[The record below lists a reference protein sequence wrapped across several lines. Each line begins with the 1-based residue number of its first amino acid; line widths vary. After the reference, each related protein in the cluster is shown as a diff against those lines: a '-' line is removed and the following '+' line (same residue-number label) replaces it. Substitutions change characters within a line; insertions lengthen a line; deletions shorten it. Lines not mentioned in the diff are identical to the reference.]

1 MKSEVNINDFK
12 PRKWLVVIL
21 IIIAVAIS
29 VALINKAITI
39 YKEKAGGFSSSGIF
53 NLFNNDEFNSDFFNS
68 EFEFYTGTQE
78 KFLTNSLLDKI
89 ITNNKKNSDH
99 LLTVI
104 FKEHNT
110 TNPEEITNIKSELND
125 NSQYEIAIDY
135 DKKNYAN
142 KVTIIEKENTVKKES
157 EKKSFN
163 SNYEFYTGTQYK
175 GVISSFILD
184 KVITNNKTNQSHLI
198 SVVYKNHNTTNP
210 EEIKNLKNE
219 LDDWHQYEV
228 SLDYDTDGYINKI
241 TIEE

>member
-1 MKSEVNINDFK
+1 MKSEVNGINFK
-12 PRKWLVVIL
+12 PRKWLVIIL
-21 IIIAVAIS
+21 IIVAIAIS
-29 VALINKAITI
+29 VALINKAII
-39 YKEKAGGFSSSGIF
+39 MYNEKISNVKSSGIF

-142 KVTIIEKENTVKKES
+142 KVTIIEKENTAKKES
-157 EKKSFN
+157 EKKYFN

>member
-1 MKSEVNINDFK
+1 MKSEVNGINFK
-12 PRKWLVVIL
+12 PRKWLVIIL
-21 IIIAVAIS
+21 IIIAIAIS
-29 VALINKAITI
+29 AALINKAITI
-39 YKEKAGGFSSSGIF
+39 YKEKAGDFSSSGIF

>member
-1 MKSEVNINDFK
+1 MKSEVNVNDFK

-21 IIIAVAIS
+21 IIIAIAIS

-39 YKEKAGGFSSSGIF
+39 YKEKAGDFSSSGIF

>member
-1 MKSEVNINDFK
+1 MKSEVNGINFK

-21 IIIAVAIS
+21 IIIAIAIS

-39 YKEKAGGFSSSGIF
+39 YKEKAGDFSSSGIF

-142 KVTIIEKENTVKKES
+142 KVTIIEKENTAKKES

>member
-1 MKSEVNINDFK
+1 MESEVNGINFK
-12 PRKWLVVIL
+12 PRKWLVIIL
-21 IIIAVAIS
+21 IIVAIAIS

-39 YKEKAGGFSSSGIF
+39 YKEKAGDFSSSGIF

-142 KVTIIEKENTVKKES
+142 KVTIIEKENTAKKES

-163 SNYEFYTGTQYK
+163 SNYEFYKGTQHK

-198 SVVYKNHNTTNP
+198 SVVYKNHNTINP

>member
-21 IIIAVAIS
+21 IIIAIAIS

>member
-1 MKSEVNINDFK
+1 MKSEVNGINFK
-12 PRKWLVVIL
+12 PRKWLVIIL
-21 IIIAVAIS
+21 IIIAIAIS

-39 YKEKAGGFSSSGIF
+39 YKEKAGDFSSSGIF

-163 SNYEFYTGTQYK
+163 SNYEFYTGTQHK

-184 KVITNNKTNQSHLI
+184 KVITNNKTNQEHLI
-198 SVVYKNHNTTNP
+198 TVVFKNYNTTSP
-210 EEIKNLKNE
+210 EEIKNLKSE
-219 LDDWHQYEV
+219 LDDWKSYEV
-228 SLDYDTDGYINKI
+228 SLDYNDEGYVYKI
-241 TIEE
+241 IIE

>member
-1 MKSEVNINDFK
+1 MKSEVNVNDFK

-21 IIIAVAIS
+21 IIIAIAIS

-39 YKEKAGGFSSSGIF
+39 YKEKAGDFSSSGIF

-110 TNPEEITNIKSELND
+110 TDPEEITNIKSELND